1 MANSRETMNG
11 YIEYLSKRLAGY
23 CIFINDKHKLL
34 VIAPQKC
41 GSTSIFK
48 SLYDNLVEP
57 SREYEKTFSHE
68 YTKELCIHTHLK
80 STQDSSTRNLKRIFA
95 DENYKKILVIR
106 DPIDRLCSSICS
118 KYLLESTPFYQ
129 REIKDKRINK
139 NPLLQPYTNTDNF
152 LDNFNEIANILLTKG
167 SIFKNEKASHASPI
181 SEIVPREIL
190 PFLDKIDITKKE
202 GWTELR
208 IQINKHLGYTSDTV
222 IIDRFPHVN
231 ENPLSNSRRFLSTQN
246 LAIACGRY
254 SEDFSNFKLAYA
266 RVDEH
271 QQSPPSNQE
280 LKSINT
286 FLSLANRAVELH
298 SLGKEKINKIEEEK
312 NSIKAQYSAKIDSIK
327 KQHTSELDL
336 LKNQQQAK
344 IEDSIKDHISEIEA
358 LQNKMYSENKE
369 ALRRHEKEIS
379 DLIIKNKQLVVL
391 EELSRRTAEELLI
404 ESRALKELNLES
416 KEEIKR
422 ISIERDHQ
430 AKKVLETTQNLEL
443 ELPRRI
449 SSALTGFFPFY
460 DETIGVNPS
469 TLRRRAEKRIKNK
482 NYKSAQELLIQA
494 YCLNKSSFNTLL
506 RLLAVSAKNPFLRSF
521 MLWITSM
528 VARPKKFK

>member
-1 MANSRETMNG
+1 MENN
-11 YIEYLSKRLAGY
+11 IQYLSSKLSGNG
-23 CIFINDKHKLL
+23 IFISDQYKLL
-34 VIAPQKC
+34 LIAPQKC
-41 GSTSIFK
+41 GSTSILK
-48 SLYDNLVEP
+48 TLYDKLVEP
-57 SREYEKTFSHE
+57 SKDYERTFSHE
-68 YTKELCIHTHLK
+68 YIKELCIHQHIK
-80 STQDSSTRNLKRIFA
+80 SNQDSSQANLKRIFA
-95 DENYKKILVIR
+95 DQEYKRILITR
-106 DPIDRLCSSICS
+106 DPIDRLCSAICS
-118 KYLLESTPFYQ
+118 KYLLGSTHFYQ
-129 REIKDKRINK
+129 QEIYSKTTNK
-139 NPLLQPYTNTDNF
+139 QPLLQPYANTEDF
-152 LDNFNEIANILLTKG
+152 LKDFNYIANILLTKG
-167 SIFKNEKASHASPI
+167 TIFGKERASHATPI
-181 SEIVPREIL
+181 SELIPKAII
-190 PFLDKIDITKKE
+190 PFFSDIIDITKKE

-208 IQINKHLGYTSDTV
+208 IQINKHLGHTSDTV
-222 IIDRFPHVN
+222 TIDRFPHVN

-246 LAIACGRY
+246 LAVACGRY

-266 RVDEH
+266 RADEH

-286 FLSLANRAVELH
+286 FISIANRAIELH

-312 NSIKAQYSAKIDSIK
+312 NSVKAQYSAKIDLIK

-344 IEDSIKDHISEIEA
+344 IKNSIKDHNSEIEA
-358 LQNKMYSENKE
+358 LQSKMYSENKE
-369 ALRRHEKEIS
+369 ALRRHEKKIS
-379 DLIIKNKQLVVL
+379 DLIIKNKQLVIL

-404 ESRALKELNLES
+404 ESRALKELNFES

-430 AKKVLETTQNLEL
+430 AKKVIEARQNLEL
-443 ELPRRI
+443 ELARRI

-460 DETIGVNPS
+460 DETIGANPA
-469 TLRRRAEKRIKNK
+469 TLCRRAEKRIKNK

-506 RLLAVSAKNPFLRSF
+506 RLLAVSAKNPFLRSL

-528 VARPKKFK
+528 VARPKNNLNKV